1 MGRYLL
7 RRVAQVVPV
16 MWVVTV
22 LVFGILK
29 IAPGDPALALAGE
42 DATQADIQA
51 VRVKYGLD
59 QPVYVQYGRWLLRL
73 LKGDLGQS
81 IVTRRPVLTEIAFRV
96 KPTAELAAV
105 AMLLATLVGIVIGII
120 SATNQY
126 SLLDH
131 LTMILAL
138 LGVSTPVFWLG
149 LMLIFVFSVH
159 LRWFPIGGADTPRAL
174 VLPAVA
180 LSAASIAVIARMT
193 RSSLLEVIGEDYV
206 RTARAKGLSEHLIL
220 MRHALKNALIP
231 VVTVVGLRFG
241 YLLGGAVVTETVFS
255 RPGLG
260 RLLIDG
266 IKFRDFPVVQGT
278 VMILAFSF
286 VILNLV
292 VDLLYAFLD
301 PRIRYE

>member
-1 MGRYLL
+1 MSRYLL
-7 RRVAQVVPV
+7 RRVIQVVPV

-73 LKGDLGQS
+73 LQGDLGQS

-105 AMLLATLVGIVIGII
+105 AMLLATLVGIVIGIT

-206 RTARAKGLSEHLIL
+206 RTARAKGLSERLIL
-220 MRHALKNALIP
+220 LRHALKNALIP